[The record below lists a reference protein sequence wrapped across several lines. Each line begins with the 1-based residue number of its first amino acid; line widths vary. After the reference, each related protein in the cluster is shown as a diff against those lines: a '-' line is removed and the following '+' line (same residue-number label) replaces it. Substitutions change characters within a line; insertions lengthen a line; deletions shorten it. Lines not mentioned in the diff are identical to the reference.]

1 MYRNVWDSMFGVQQ
15 NTSLWLAISVL
26 NIRTLQLRIPY
37 LTGQTEKSMNE
48 VIGHV
53 YCTLE
58 GRFTHVRTRETNLGW
73 YCLYVCTYV
82 VMYVSSYMCM

>member
-1 MYRNVWDSMFGVQQ
+1 MYRVACLGCNEYQ
-15 NTSLWLAISVL
+15 SLISF
-26 NIRTLQLRIPY
+26 RHAQYTLQLHIPY

-53 YCTLE
+53 YYTLE

-73 YCLYVCTYV
+73 
-82 VMYVSSYMCM
+82 